1 MYQHLFVPLD
11 GTELSMANVGAA
23 VQLAQALGARIT
35 FFHATPDF
43 EGLRREAHGNGH
55 MEGSPPAVGPSHQFE
70 QETLAAARA
79 IMAKA
84 CAAAAGA
91 GVAHDSL
98 FASNDRPSQAIVQAA
113 RDSGCDLIVMASH
126 GASGLRALIRPSQT
140 SRILHGSNI
149 PVLITRVQ
157 ANDKH
162 AKASRAVALIQDEHR
177 SLAAVIQGMTRL
189 MEDARAPDS
198 PGFDRAAF
206 ERMLHYVV
214 EFPVK
219 RHHPKEESSLHRLMR
234 ERGTQGRT
242 LMETLEAQHLDEY
255 ALVAR
260 LHKACEAC
268 PAGARADA
276 AGLEALAQALDA
288 FAAHVWEHMRL
299 EESTLIPLA
308 LQVLTEDDWDD
319 VARVFEGNQDPG
331 YGAWSDEEFR
341 RHFVAIAGTIDLPS
355 AATKT

>member
-43 EGLRREAHGNGH
+43 EGARREAQGQGH
-55 MEGSPPAVGPSHQFE
+55 MEGARLGVGPSAQFE

-84 CAAAAGA
+84 CAAAAAA
-91 GVAHDSL
+91 GVAHASL
-98 FASNDRPSQAIVQAA
+98 LASNDRPAQAIVQAA

-126 GASGLRALIRPSQT
+126 GVGGLRSLIKPSQA
-140 SRILHGSNI
+140 SRVMRGANI

-162 AKASRAVALIQDEHR
+162 AQASRAVALIHDEHR
-177 SLAAVIQGMTRL
+177 SLAAVIQGMSRL
-189 MEDARAPDS
+189 VDDARAHPDS
-198 PGFDRAAF
+198 AFDRDAF
-206 ERMLHYVV
+206 ERMLRYLV

-219 RHHPKEESSLHRLMR
+219 RHHPKEESSLHRLLR
-234 ERGTQGRT
+234 ERGAQGRT

-255 ALVAR
+255 ELVAV
-260 LHKACEAC
+260 LHKACNAC
-268 PAGARADA
+268 APGTRAGSA
-276 AGLEALAQALDA
+276 AFDALAAALGDLS
-288 FAAHVWEHMRL
+288 AHVWEHMRL

-308 LQVLTEDDWDD
+308 LQVLNEEDWKE

-341 RHFVAIAGTIDLPS
+341 RHFASIADQMDLPATS
-355 AATKT
+355 AKT